1 MDPYKLYT
9 LTASPT
15 SEITAIWKELNLPN
29 CAMLYEI
36 EDELNHLFITRK
48 YVQVDASGAI
58 TFRWPA
64 RDRSTIIAS
73 PSAFTKWFF
82 TGVQP
87 VASPYARPSTPI
99 GEMTEQP
106 PIDVDK
112 LIAEFDV
119 ADI

>member
-9 LTASPT
+9 LTAT
-15 SEITAIWKELNLPN
+15 KDSEITVIWNAMGIPP

-36 EDELNHLFITRK
+36 EDALNHLFVTRK
-48 YVQVDASGAI
+48 YVHVDASGVM

-64 RDRSTIIAS
+64 RDKSIIIAS

-82 TGVQP
+82 TGVQT

-99 GEMTEQP
+99 GEPVEQAI
-106 PIDVDK
+106 IDVDK
-112 LIAEFDV
+112 IIAEFDV